1 MTPDQKIQKA
11 EERTD
16 KAIARASQFEKLLK
30 PMELDLKTIDH
41 LIQHIAVDL
50 ATATPAAIRAVLLI
64 VEDIASI
71 TRCYR

>member
-1 MTPDQKIQKA
+1 MTTDPKLKA
-11 EERTD
+11 LEDRLD
-16 KAIARASQFEKLLK
+16 KALTRAANFEKLLK

-50 ATATPAAIRAVLLI
+50 AAATPAAIRAAVMI
-64 VEDIASI
+64 VEDIHGI